1 MKKRV
6 VAMALS
12 TVFIASMGTSLVGC
26 RKPDGPKIDKTKTQ
40 LYVSNYDAG
49 IGTTWVEEIGKSFEE
64 KFASYSFEE
73 GRKGVQIIYNHNR
86 IYTGTNLENQI
97 SAATENIFF
106 TEYIDYTGCVAKGLF
121 YDVTDLMNEGAYTGV
136 DDNGNI
142 TKEEVSIESKID
154 GEFLNFLDRNEGEA
168 ENYYG
173 APYYL
178 AMKSVVYDKDLWN
191 ENAYY
196 FAKQGGCPSEA
207 VAMAVASNGDV
218 EAAQAKYY
226 SDLAAVK
233 AGEKELVYVNADG
246 YNAIMDRTLGL
257 SAGPDGQYG
266 THDDGLPATY
276 EEFYL
281 LMDKMVGDSVIPFI
295 WTGKYAG
302 YADMLTNA
310 LWRNHDGVENLK
322 TYYTLQ
328 GKMDNLVKISNDGL
342 TVEKDSQGNPKTEEY
357 TFNGGVEDGYN
368 AHRSEGKYYALQFAQ
383 KLASNDQ
390 WTKMDVCYNTSES
403 HITAQKIYVT
413 SIMKNGTNRI
423 AMLCDG
429 GWWQQESNTTF
440 ETMEAQ
446 GDKYSKYNRSFDLMM
461 TPNAT
466 IEKTAERAVNK
477 IKNVNVA
484 LNESFVVLNGNMKE
498 GSPQLAVA
506 KAFFSYINNDAMLNK
521 FSEYTN
527 IKRGMNYEIDSATE
541 ATLTP
546 FGKNFMKY
554 VEGSDIVYPYTSNK
568 LFLNNRTYMN
578 QGSSA
583 GAWGWHTLTKTD
595 SSMELYYAVMG
606 LHEQANKAKGLTGE
620 TFFTGLYNYNKTIVW
635 PKLNIN

>member
-1 MKKRV
+1 M
-6 VAMALS
+6 
-12 TVFIASMGTSLVGC
+12 
-26 RKPDGPKIDKTKTQ
+26 
-40 LYVSNYDAG
+40 
-49 IGTTWVEEIGKSFEE
+49 
-64 KFASYSFEE
+64 
-73 GRKGVQIIYNHNR
+73 
-86 IYTGTNLENQI
+86 ENQI

-446 GDKYSKYNRSFDLMM
+446 GDKYSKYNRSFDLMIFII
-461 TPNAT
+461 TQSSS
-466 IEKTAERAVNK
+466 
-477 IKNVNVA
+477 NVH
-484 LNESFVVLNGNMKE
+484 
-498 GSPQLAVA
+498 
-506 KAFFSYINNDAMLNK
+506 
-521 FSEYTN
+521 
-527 IKRGMNYEIDSATE
+527 R
-541 ATLTP
+541 
-546 FGKNFMKY
+546 
-554 VEGSDIVYPYTSNK
+554 
-568 LFLNNRTYMN
+568 
-578 QGSSA
+578 
-583 GAWGWHTLTKTD
+583 
-595 SSMELYYAVMG
+595 
-606 LHEQANKAKGLTGE
+606 
-620 TFFTGLYNYNKTIVW
+620 
-635 PKLNIN
+635 